1 VAAVIKEMRTPLVK
15 GGQWEPK
22 NWREM
27 WNLILEMRRE
37 NPAAV
42 DTMGAR
48 TLSDPKASD
57 NEQAFHT
64 LVGLMLSSQTKDE
77 VTSATMKYLV

>member
-1 VAAVIKEMRTPLVK
+1 M
-15 GGQWEPK
+15 
-22 NWREM
+22 
-27 WNLILEMRRE
+27 EMRRE

-42 DTMGAR
+42 DTMGAH
-48 TLSDPKASD
+48 TVSDKKATA

-77 VTSATMKYLV
+77 VTSATMKHLV